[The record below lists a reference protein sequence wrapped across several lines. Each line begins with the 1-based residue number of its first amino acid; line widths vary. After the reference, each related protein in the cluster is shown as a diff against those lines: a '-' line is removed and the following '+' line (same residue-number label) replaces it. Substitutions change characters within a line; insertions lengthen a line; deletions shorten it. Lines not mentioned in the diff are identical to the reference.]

1 MAEREQTTRVRAVAR
16 IWLIRRGG
24 PPCKDTA
31 MPKKTS
37 TNFPAA
43 LTILF
48 LISTGSLYASE
59 DVAIRYDRSDSRM
72 EFAAGDLRRA
82 IHDAGSRVVESGA
95 DRTIVFDTFALGMGP
110 QSFRIRREGKD
121 VIRVVGGDSLGAM
134 YGGLELA
141 EMIAL
146 GGGLDAVVEKA
157 RKPTIFRRGLKFNIP
172 FDGRAPSYDDTGT
185 AAQENIAVMW
195 EWEFWEAFLD
205 CLARNRYNV
214 LTLWTNHPYPGIV
227 DLEAYPGVSYDNV
240 CRLRQ
245 PIDTSTSRHFDDTD
259 LMDPA
264 NVEVIKEISLDE
276 KIAFWNRVFDHADAR
291 GIDIIV
297 FHWNIYVFGAEGK
310 HRITDDMNNPETIP
324 YMRYCIGK
332 FLKTYPQV
340 DGIGITAGEHMR
352 GQKTSALEKE
362 QWLWQTYGQGVM
374 DAKAADPD
382 RELRIIFRQHQANLS
397 KIVNAFKEFDG
408 PFNTGHKYA
417 RARLYST
424 STSPYLDIEYRS
436 DLEQNRVPCW
446 LNLRNDDLFV
456 LRWGDAD
463 YVREFLQNV
472 PRDLMR
478 YEAGFY
484 MGPDGFVFGRE
495 FVGKETEL
503 SGELEIDKHWY
514 RFMLWGRLGYDLTL
528 PRDYFEQRLA
538 QRWPEADATRLYD
551 TWKAASQIVPQVNR
565 FFFRV
570 NDFQFSPEGCVYDR
584 GFLSLDQFFEHPPL
598 IGSGIL
604 SVQDYAA
611 AVLAGKPFDGITP
624 MEVAD
629 RLDTLADKSLEGVEE
644 LEASDETSKELAAT
658 LIDIRAMAH
667 LGRYYADKIRGA
679 GELAV
684 FRADSSKAAHKQRA
698 IRYLTGAAQDWEE
711 YAKVA
716 SSAYRPQLFSR
727 THNLDWWSTL
737 DDVRKEVEMVRNEKG
752 AD

>member
-1 MAEREQTTRVRAVAR
+1 MFKKANTSLMAT
-16 IWLIRRGG
+16 
-24 PPCKDTA
+24 
-31 MPKKTS
+31 
-37 TNFPAA
+37 
-43 LTILF
+43 LTILP
-48 LISTGSLYASE
+48 LISMGSIHASE
-59 DVAIRYDRSDSRM
+59 KVAIRYDRADPRI
-72 EFAAGDLRRA
+72 EFAAGDLRKA
-82 IHDAGSRVVESGA
+82 IGDAGCRVVESGA
-95 DRTIVFDTFALGMGP
+95 DRTIVFDTFTLGMGP
-110 QSFRIRREGKD
+110 QSFRIRREGKNA
-121 VIRVVGGDSLGAM
+121 IRVVGGDSLGAM

-157 RKPTIFRRGLKFNIP
+157 RKPYIFRRGLKFNIP

-185 AAQENIAVMW
+185 SAQENIAVMW

-205 CLARNRYNV
+205 SLARNRYNV

-227 DLEAYPGVSYDNV
+227 DLKAYPGVSYDNV
-240 CRLRQ
+240 CRLRESVH
-245 PIDTSTSRHFDDTD
+245 TSTDRHFDDTD

-264 NVEVIKEISLDE
+264 HVEVIKVISLNE

-297 FHWNIYVFGAEGK
+297 FHWNIYVFGAKGK
-310 HRITDDMNNPETIP
+310 HGIADNMNNPKTIP
-324 YMRYCIGK
+324 YMRYCIGE

-352 GQKTSALEKE
+352 GQKISALGKE

-374 DAKAADPD
+374 DAKAANPD
-382 RELRIIFRQHQANLS
+382 RELRIVFRQHQANLS
-397 KIVNAFKEFDG
+397 KIVNAFKGFDG

-424 STSPYLDIEYRS
+424 STSPYLDIEYRR

-446 LNLRNDDLFV
+446 LNLRNDDLYV

-495 FVGKETEL
+495 FVSKGTEL

-528 PRDYFEQRLA
+528 TRGYFEQRLG
-538 QRWPEADATRLYD
+538 QRFPKTDATQLHD

-570 NDFQFSPEGCVYDR
+570 NDFQFSPEGCNYNR

-598 IGSGIL
+598 AGSGIL

-611 AVLAGKPFDGITP
+611 AVLAGKPFDGMTP

-629 RLDTLADKSLEGVEE
+629 RLDALGAKSLEGAEK
-644 LEASDETSKELAAT
+644 LEAVGETRNELAAT

-679 GELAV
+679 AQVAV
-684 FRADSSKAAHKQRA
+684 FRTDPSKDEHKQRA
-698 IRYLTGAAQDWEE
+698 IQYLTDAVQDWEE

-727 THNLDWWSTL
+727 THHLDWWKIL
-737 DDVRKEVEMVRNEKG
+737 DDVKNEVEMIRNEKR

>member
-1 MAEREQTTRVRAVAR
+1 MH
-16 IWLIRRGG
+16 
-24 PPCKDTA
+24 
-31 MPKKTS
+31 KKTIAILLAS
-37 TNFPAA
+37 LAILVFSPTADLPAA
-43 LTILF
+43 D
-48 LISTGSLYASE
+48 
-59 DVAIRYDRSDSRM
+59 DVSIRYDRSDPRM
-72 EFAAGDLRRA
+72 AFAAADLREA
-82 IHDAGSRVVESGA
+82 IREVGCRVVESGA
-95 DRTIVFDTFALGMGP
+95 ERTIVLDTFELGMGP
-110 QSFRIRREGKD
+110 QSFRIRREGKN
-121 VIRVVGGDSLGAM
+121 VRVVGGDSLGAM

-141 EMIAL
+141 EMISL

-157 RKPTIFRRGLKFNIP
+157 RKPYVFRRGLKFNIP

-185 AAQENIAVMW
+185 SAHENIGVMW

-205 CLARNRYNV
+205 TLARNRYNV

-227 DLEAYPGVSYDNV
+227 DLKKYPGVSYDDV
-240 CRLRQ
+240 CRLRERV
-245 PIDTSTSRHFDDTD
+245 DTGSDRHFDDTD

-264 NVEVIKEISLDE
+264 VVEIIKEISLED
-276 KIAFWNRVFDHADAR
+276 KIAFWNKVFDHADAR

-297 FHWNIYVFGAEGK
+297 FHWNIYIFGAKGK
-310 HRITDDMNNPETIP
+310 HGITDDMHNPRTIP
-324 YMRYCIGK
+324 YMRYCIGE

-340 DGIGITAGEHMR
+340 DGIGITAGEHMQ
-352 GQKTSALEKE
+352 GHQTAKIGKE

-382 RELRIIFRQHQANLS
+382 RQLRIIFRQHQANLG
-397 KIVNAFKEFDG
+397 KIVDAFKEFDG

-424 STSPYLDIEYRS
+424 STSPYLDIEYRN
-436 DLEQNRVPCW
+436 DLEQNKVPCW

-463 YVREFLQNV
+463 YVREFLGNV

-495 FVGKETEL
+495 FVDRDPEL
-503 SGELEIDKHWY
+503 AGRLEIDKHWY

-538 QRWPEADATRLYD
+538 QRFPETDAARLYD
-551 TWKAASQIVPQVNR
+551 TWQSASRIVPQVNR

-570 NDFQFSPEGCVYDR
+570 NDFQFSPEGCVYNG
-584 GFLSLDQFFEHPPL
+584 GFLSLEQFFEHPPL

-604 SVQDYAA
+604 SVQDYAK
-611 AVLAGKPFDGITP
+611 AVLAKVPFEGVTP

-629 RLDTLADKSLEGVEE
+629 RLDRLAEESLEGAEK
-644 LEASDETSKELAAT
+644 LEASAAANKELAAT
-658 LIDIRAMAH
+658 LTDVRAMAQ
-667 LGRYYADKIRGA
+667 LGRYYADKIRSA
-679 GELAV
+679 AQLAV
-684 FRADSSKAAHKQRA
+684 FRADSSKHEHKQLA
-698 IRYLTGAAQDWEE
+698 IGYLTDAVGDWEA

-727 THNLDWWSTL
+727 THYIDWWRIF
-737 DDVRKEVEMVRNEKG
+737 DDVKNEVQTVRNEKEG

>member
-1 MAEREQTTRVRAVAR
+1 
-16 IWLIRRGG
+16 
-24 PPCKDTA
+24 
-31 MPKKTS
+31 MPKIAITGLL
-37 TNFPAA
+37 AA
-43 LTILF
+43 VTTLLS
-48 LISTGSLYASE
+48 ISAGGLDASE
-59 DVAIRYDRSDSRM
+59 AVAIRYDRSDPRI
-72 EFAAGDLRRA
+72 EFAAGDLRKA
-82 IHDAGSRVVESGA
+82 ICDAGCRVVESQA
-95 DRTIVFDTFALGMGP
+95 DRTIVFDTFPLGMGP
-110 QSFRIRREGKD
+110 QSFRIRREGED

-146 GGGLDAVVEKA
+146 GGGLDTVVEKA
-157 RKPTIFRRGLKFNIP
+157 RKPYISRRGLKFNIP

-185 AAQENIAVMW
+185 AAHENIAVMW

-205 CLARNRYNV
+205 SLARNRYNT

-227 DLEAYPGVSYDNV
+227 DLKEYPGVSYDNV
-240 CRLRQ
+240 CRLRERV
-245 PIDTSTSRHFDDTD
+245 DTSTDRHFDDTD

-264 NVEVIKEISLDE
+264 NVEVVKEISLDE
-276 KIAFWNRVFDHADAR
+276 KIAFWTRVFDHADAR

-297 FHWNIYVFGAEGK
+297 FHWNIYIFGAKGK
-310 HRITDDMNNPETIP
+310 HGITDDMNNPKTIP
-324 YMRYCIGK
+324 YMRYCIGE

-352 GQKTSALEKE
+352 GQKTSSLGKE

-382 RELRIIFRQHQANLS
+382 RELRIIFRQHQANLG

-495 FVGKETEL
+495 FISRDPEL
-503 SGELEIDKHWY
+503 SGQLEIDKHWY

-528 PRDYFEQRLA
+528 TRDYFEQRIT
-538 QRWPEADATRLYD
+538 QRFPKTDAALVYD
-551 TWKAASQIVPQVNR
+551 AWQAASQIVPQVNR

-570 NDFQFSPEGCVYDR
+570 NDFQFSPEGCVYNR

-598 IGSGIL
+598 NGSGIL

-611 AVLAGKPFDGITP
+611 ALLADKPFDGITP

-629 RLDTLADKSLEGVEE
+629 RLDALAQKSLAGVEK
-644 LEASDETSKELAAT
+644 LAASDKPGKELAAT
-658 LIDIRAMAH
+658 LTDIRAMAH

-679 GELAV
+679 AQVAV
-684 FRADSSKAAHKQRA
+684 FRADSSKGEHKQRA
-698 IRYLTGAAQDWEE
+698 IQYLTDAVQDWEA

-716 SSAYRPQLFSR
+716 SAAYRPQLYSR
-727 THNLDWWSTL
+727 THYLDWWKIR
-737 DDVRKEVEMVRNEKG
+737 DDVRNEVEVIRNEKG
-752 AD
+752 TD

>member
-1 MAEREQTTRVRAVAR
+1 
-16 IWLIRRGG
+16 
-24 PPCKDTA
+24 

-37 TNFPAA
+37 TGLLAVVVIVYSMSMGM
-43 LTILF
+43 LH
-48 LISTGSLYASE
+48 ASE
-59 DVAIRYDRSDSRM
+59 GVAIRYDQSDPKV
-72 EFAAGDLRRA
+72 EFAAGDLRKA
-82 IHDAGSRVVESGA
+82 IADVGCRVVESQA
-95 DRTIVFDTFALGMGP
+95 DRTIVFDTFSLGMGP
-110 QSFRIRREGKD
+110 QSFRIRREGEN

-157 RKPTIFRRGLKFNIP
+157 RKPYISRRGLKFNIP

-185 AAQENIAVMW
+185 AAHENIAVMW

-205 CLARNRYNV
+205 SLARDRYNT

-227 DLEAYPGVSYDNV
+227 DLKEYPGVSYDNV
-240 CRLRQ
+240 CRLRERV
-245 PIDTSTSRHFDDTD
+245 DTSTDRHFDDTD

-264 NVEVIKEISLDE
+264 NVEVIKEISLDD

-297 FHWNIYVFGAEGK
+297 FHWNIYIFGAKGK
-310 HRITDDMNNPETIP
+310 HGITDDMNNPKTIP
-324 YMRYCIGK
+324 YMRYCIGE

-397 KIVNAFKEFDG
+397 KIVDAFKEFDG

-424 STSPYLDIEYRS
+424 STSPYLDIEYRG

-495 FVGKETEL
+495 FISRDPEL
-503 SGELEIDKHWY
+503 SGQLEIDKHWY

-528 PRDYFEQRLA
+528 TRDYFERRLTK
-538 QRWPEADATRLYD
+538 RFPKTDAALVYD
-551 TWKAASQIVPQVNR
+551 TWQAASQIVPQVNR

-570 NDFQFSPEGCVYDR
+570 NDFQFSPEGCIYNR

-598 IGSGIL
+598 NGSGIL

-611 AVLAGKPFDGITP
+611 AVLADKPFDGITP

-629 RLDTLADKSLEGVEE
+629 RLDALAERSLEGVEK
-644 LEASDETSKELAAT
+644 LEVSGETSNELAAT

-679 GELAV
+679 AQVAV
-684 FRADSSKAAHKQRA
+684 FRADSSKAEHKQRA
-698 IRYLTGAAQDWEE
+698 AQYLTEAVQDWEA

-716 SSAYRPQLFSR
+716 SSAYRPQLYSR
-727 THNLDWWSTL
+727 THYLDWWKIR
-737 DDVRKEVEMVRNEKG
+737 DDVRNEVEVIRNEKA